1 MFSRLGKTLGN
12 IFRSNPKDPKAAPTF
27 QREMKGKE
35 ALEKQA
41 QEEAE
46 GFARQRDIRMAL
58 QERIKEQLNDEFLD
72 EAVQFTVQQ
81 IQRGFEIDSCRMQQ
95 EEEQEK
101 AKKEIKKRKLRNLL
115 LRKREIERQ
124 TERETEVERQTE
136 QRLRQME
143 EWKHLQR
150 EAQEEANK
158 EIAKRKLR
166 NELLLEMLVNKKEEE
181 KVMEG
186 RAIVE
191 EEEKKESFVA
201 VMEAQS
207 QEEITPPGEA
217 LMLSIP
223 ETSAEKL
230 RDSLPEE
237 NDDIE
242 DIEAAIEARA
252 AVRRKEFEKS
262 ERKRAAR
269 IRKAPLRKPPSF
281 FDIPDRVKRRTRFY
295 QIVEKIDGTLDPT
308 GLERRLV
315 EKTPPTIEDF
325 QLQSYLGEGSFG
337 KVYRAQHRSSGKI
350 FAIKAIEM
358 HEINE
363 REIFH
368 CVTLEQRI
376 LRLVDEE
383 QCLFLAG
390 LLGSF
395 QTQNHMCLAL
405 EFAEGGD
412 LAAYADTE
420 ELPLD
425 RVRFYSACMV
435 LGIQFLHQ
443 HNIAHR
449 DIKADNV
456 LLYEDGYVKITD
468 FGLCKAGMA
477 ADSTASSHCGTLF
490 YMAPE
495 IFKGRY
501 TRSVDWWALGVT
513 IYKLLTGD
521 VPFYA
526 DTDLEYLMLAGREEP
541 EYPDDLTEDTR
552 DILENLLKKDPEQ
565 RLGAGEH
572 GAEDVRKSPF
582 FEGLDWEAL
591 EKKEIEPPF
600 IPRGRAHG
608 QPEISLKLKAQVE
621 ANVCEEA
628 EWALVELNYPFSSA
642 SETEEE
648 L

>member
-1 MFSRLGKTLGN
+1 
-12 IFRSNPKDPKAAPTF
+12 
-27 QREMKGKE
+27 MKGKE
-35 ALEKQA
+35 VLEKQA

-46 GFARQRDIRMAL
+46 GYARQRDIRMAQ
-58 QERIKEQLNDEFLD
+58 QERIKANLNEKFLN
-72 EAVQFTVQQ
+72 EAEQFTVQQ
-81 IQRGFEIDSCRMQQ
+81 IERCIENDTCRIKQ
-95 EEEQEK
+95 EEAQEK
-101 AKKEIKKRKLRNLL
+101 AKKEIEKYKLKNVLLGKK
-115 LRKREIERQ
+115 EINRQ
-124 TERETEVERQTE
+124 TERQKEVERQKK
-136 QRLRQME
+136 QRLRKIRK
-143 EWKHLQR
+143 WKKLQR
-150 EAQEEANK
+150 EEQEEAKK
-158 EIAKRKLR
+158 EREKRKVR
-166 NELLLEMLVNKKEEE
+166 NELLVETVKMLLKKREEEKAMVGLPIIEKEEKEEE
-181 KVMEG
+181 KTSFME
-186 RAIVE
+186 
-191 EEEKKESFVA
+191 

-207 QEEITPPGEA
+207 QEEMVPAGEA
-217 LMLSIP
+217 LMLPDP
-223 ETSAEKL
+223 ESSSAEKL

-237 NDDIE
+237 NE
-242 DIEAAIEARA
+242 EAAIEARA

-281 FDIPDRVKRRTRFY
+281 YDVSDRIKRITRY
-295 QIVEKIDGTLDPT
+295 YKIVEQIDGTLDPN

-315 EKTPPTIEDF
+315 EKAPPTIDDF

-350 FAIKAIEM
+350 LAIKAIEM
-358 HEINE
+358 DEINE

-383 QCLFLAG
+383 QCLFLVG

-395 QTQNHMCLAL
+395 QTQNHLCLAL
-405 EFAEGGD
+405 EYAEGGD
-412 LAAYADTE
+412 LASCVATGG
-420 ELPLD
+420 LPLD

-477 ADSTASSHCGTLF
+477 AGSKASSRCGTLF

-600 IPRGRAHG
+600 IPRRRAHG

-621 ANVCEEA
+621 AKVCEEA
-628 EWALVELNYPFSSA
+628 EWALVELNYPLSSA

-648 L
+648 ES